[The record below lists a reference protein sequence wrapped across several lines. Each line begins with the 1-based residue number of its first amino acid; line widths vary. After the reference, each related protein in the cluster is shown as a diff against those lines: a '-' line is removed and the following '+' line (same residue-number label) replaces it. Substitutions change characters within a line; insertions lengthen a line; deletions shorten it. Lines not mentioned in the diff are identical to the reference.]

1 MKIVIEAASLEE
13 LKSLLE
19 QLTDKVPSARNSPMN
34 CRIEALPLNT
44 RTRNCLLAEGIET
57 LEHLALMSEN
67 ELRMVPNLGMKAR
80 ADIRGVL
87 QLIHPCN
94 EGMKGA

>member
-13 LKSLLE
+13 MKLLLE
-19 QLTDKVPSARNSPMN
+19 QLTDKVPSARNPPMN
-34 CRIEALPLNT
+34 CRIENLPLNT

-67 ELRMVPNLGMKAR
+67 DLRKVPNLGMKSMAE
-80 ADIRGVL
+80 IRGVL
-87 QLIHPCN
+87 HAQN
-94 EGMKGA
+94 FV

>member
-34 CRIEALPLNT
+34 RHINSLPLNT
-44 RTRNCLLAEGIET
+44 RTRNTLLAEGIET
-57 LEHLALMSEN
+57 LGHLAVMSED
-67 ELRMVPNLGMKAR
+67 ELMMVPNLGMKAT
-80 ADIRGVL
+80 AEIRGVL
-87 QLIHPCN
+87 SALN
-94 EGMKGA
+94 SV